1 MKYLYK
7 QTGMIVESSI
17 ALDSML
23 FIPVA
28 EIREEK
34 GPEEK
39 TAEVKSKNSA
49 TVRKS
54 PVKRRK
60 TP

>member
-34 GPEEK
+34 R
-39 TAEVKSKNSA
+39 A
-49 TVRKS
+49 
-54 PVKRRK
+54 
-60 TP
+60 

>member
-34 GPEEK
+34 GSEEK
-39 TAEVKSKNSA
+39 TAEVKPKNSA
-49 TVRKS
+49 AVRKS

>member
-39 TAEVKSKNSA
+39 TAEVKPKNSA
-49 TVRKS
+49 AVRKS

>member
-17 ALDSML
+17 VLDSML
-23 FIPVA
+23 FILVA

-39 TAEVKSKNSA
+39 TAAVKPKSSA
-49 TVRKS
+49 AVRKN